1 MADFGIAVFRTD
13 KRGQTKI
20 VTLYFLCKFT
30 GCYINLRNEPKLRT
44 PQLGE
49 KSGNTALT
57 YVRVCVHIRTDVYP
71 YMPV

>member
-30 GCYINLRNEPKLRT
+30 GCYINLRNEPKL
-44 PQLGE
+44 
-49 KSGNTALT
+49 
-57 YVRVCVHIRTDVYP
+57 
-71 YMPV
+71 